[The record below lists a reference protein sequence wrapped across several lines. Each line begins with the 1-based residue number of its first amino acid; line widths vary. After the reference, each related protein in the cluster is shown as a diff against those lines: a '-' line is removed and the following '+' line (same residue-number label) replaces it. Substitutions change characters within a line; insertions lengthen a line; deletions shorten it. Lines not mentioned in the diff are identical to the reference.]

1 MNEFLVY
8 VKNMAAVLSFRS
20 NRDDLIKLNSKFDT
34 AIAIFCLF
42 LLSNTINYGLSI
54 NNIVIS
60 TVIFGGLLYLSGP
73 LFSNIFYLAGIG
85 VNIVFFVLA
94 FVLQLG
100 STIGAAS
107 LLFFVWQLIAYF
119 VAMSKI
125 QRG

>member
-1 MNEFLVY
+1 MNEFLIY

-20 NRDDLIKLNSKFDT
+20 NREDLIKLNSKFDT

-42 LLSNTINYGLSI
+42 LLSNSINYGLSI